1 MSGSRPSRVTLSR
14 GVDAWLRTAKDQP
27 ALGAKFKKVKKA
39 IKNMRDVGP
48 SYPGFHTHAMKHLAA
63 HDGRKI
69 WNSYIESRT
78 PSAWRMYWIYDD
90 DGGIYVLSIGPHG
103 HHPGGESS

>member
-1 MSGSRPSRVTLSR
+1 VSGSRPSRVTLSP

-27 ALGAKFKKVKKA
+27 ALGSRFKKVKKA
-39 IKNMRDVGP
+39 IKNLRNVGP
-48 SYPGFHTHAMKHLAA
+48 SYRGFHTPAMKHLPA

-78 PSAWRMYWIYDD
+78 PSARRMYWIYD

-103 HHPGGESS
+103 HHPGGESG

>member
-1 MSGSRPSRVTLSR
+1 
-14 GVDAWLRTAKDQP
+14 
-27 ALGAKFKKVKKA
+27 
-39 IKNMRDVGP
+39 MRDVGP

-78 PSAWRMYWIYDD
+78 PSAWRMYWIAKRVAHVLDIRRRRRNLRSVHRATWSSPWW
-90 DGGIYVLSIGPHG
+90 GIQLTRFTHFDLRGCRSVCCSVGVR
-103 HHPGGESS
+103 